1 MIRPSRLQPPNGP
14 ILNGED
20 GQALVKSPGSYT
32 SPDTTK
38 PSLFGNGIVS
48 GREKSVDMDYSHM
61 DPDDMFA
68 RYSVSEIRAIR
79 SRLLLDA
86 DGKRE
91 ELRQMVG
98 ERYRDLL
105 HASTAITNMAGTSER
120 VVATLIDMRE
130 SCAGIL
136 LLDESPRTRHRSI
149 PNGKTTKAQ
158 EDAHLKTLQTLSAHL
173 KLLLD
178 SPEHL
183 WRWLEKKQFLHAAW
197 LFLLARTVYRKLS
210 KSPDE
215 DESEEEEISSGDIN
229 WSRHGIDVMEQFP
242 VASKQWEAIGQFRP
256 QIVHKATQALRES
269 NTSHRVY
276 FIYQMQVGD
285 ITDAVLFQDTA
296 ETLIAILLLDALSTS
311 RTRNLFLSQRSKT
324 LTSLLNPPVSA
335 SRRAISPN
343 RAQNRKATAALLSPA
358 ASPRSVPSPSV
369 QLLKTPIT
377 PSAANAK
384 AEKKTVR
391 EVVKAFR
398 AVISL
403 VAGTMAA
410 TRAIYGVNGLFTQII
425 MVIQAEVPSQN
436 IPTTVSQA
444 QLPMS
449 NIIQPSTLTS
459 RNLTTPQILY
469 SLPSSSLLLRFLP
482 PSITG
487 YTPYVSTDAEGSDE
501 TKTGNTEGELN
512 GWLTA
517 ALEALALPA
526 RNWLNKL
533 DSVRAVWTVR
543 GAVVKGIVALE
554 GTKETKD
561 RLLGAIEAAFIGRV
575 LEVWETRLESIEII
589 VSNALRRAASLSEV
603 STSVDA
609 KSQDINPL
617 TFVYSSELPIVR
629 TEPSGDSSF
638 RLFESALKCRVN
650 RRTPLLDLSLSEME
664 AAAQELRDELTIT
677 LGDDNT
683 SEAGTRLTSSYQPRA
698 ADACMRIADAVSK
711 ALDDA
716 ATNDEQVKANVC
728 VFIGRLA
735 NALAHHSNFI
745 PNLSCSPDAATRAR
759 DIFGDVHK
767 KSVDLWCKR
776 SCEHALMIYR
786 PEFEI
791 SPSRDI
797 NISSILRQ
805 SNSLTSALM
814 ALISSIDSFGM
825 TLEEIRAQSI
835 SSSLLSKFSSLLVAG
850 IPVEHAPN
858 QVIWDLMFLKEMQRA
873 REGQAKDT
881 KLSQDNLSASII
893 SSHFQKHSEDQQTVN
908 TLIRDQLARSQLL
921 FSTLLDVRIP
931 QTQAKPIRTQN
942 AFLPLGGPPTETDF
956 HPALDL
962 VKPCARF
969 GMLPSPTMQAG

>member
-215 DESEEEEISSGDIN
+215 DESKKKKS
-229 WSRHGIDVMEQFP
+229 EQFP

-276 FIYQMQVGD
+276 FIYQM
-285 ITDAVLFQDTA
+285 QDTA

-410 TRAIYGVNGLFTQII
+410 TRAIYGVDGLFTQII
-425 MVIQAEVPSQN
+425 MDIQAEVPSQN

-444 QLPMS
+444 QFPMS

-501 TKTGNTEGELN
+501 TKTGNTEGESN

-716 ATNDEQVKANVC
+716 ATNNEQVKAIVC

-735 NALAHHSNFI
+735 NALAYHSNFI

-791 SPSRDI
+791 SPSRGDAT
-797 NISSILRQ
+797 SSRG
-805 SNSLTSALM
+805 S
-814 ALISSIDSFGM
+814 
-825 TLEEIRAQSI
+825 
-835 SSSLLSKFSSLLVAG
+835 
-850 IPVEHAPN
+850 
-858 QVIWDLMFLKEMQRA
+858 
-873 REGQAKDT
+873 AKDT

-962 VKPCARF
+962 KIPV
-969 GMLPSPTMQAG
+969 

>member
-79 SRLLLDA
+79 YGRLDA

-98 ERYRDLL
+98 CVHKDVYTDLVIPDLL
-105 HASTAITNMAGTSER
+105 LKSESKDQTPFDSKRKNHEGPGRSASRR
-120 VVATLIDMRE
+120 VVISTSANVLMV
-130 SCAGIL
+130 
-136 LLDESPRTRHRSI
+136 
-149 PNGKTTKAQ
+149 
-158 EDAHLKTLQTLSAHL
+158 DAHLKTLQTLSAHL

-229 WSRHGIDVMEQFP
+229 WSRHGIDVMQFP

-410 TRAIYGVNGLFTQII
+410 TRAIYGVDGLFTQII
-425 MVIQAEVPSQN
+425 MDIQAEVPSQN

-444 QLPMS
+444 QFPMS

-533 DSVRAVWTVR
+533 DSVRGVWTVR

-603 STSVDA
+603 SASVDA

-716 ATNDEQVKANVC
+716 ATNNEQVK
-728 VFIGRLA
+728 G
-735 NALAHHSNFI
+735 
-745 PNLSCSPDAATRAR
+745 AR

-791 SPSRDI
+791 SPSRGTPVLSRAIPRPLTSGFQDI

-893 SSHFQKHSEDQQTVN
+893 SSHFQKQNRFVHKMHSFLWEDRPPK
-908 TLIRDQLARSQLL
+908 LI
-921 FSTLLDVRIP
+921 STLRWIW
-931 QTQAKPIRTQN
+931 
-942 AFLPLGGPPTETDF
+942 
-956 HPALDL
+956 
-962 VKPCARF
+962 
-969 GMLPSPTMQAG
+969 